1 MSNNNAANMSFITW
15 FVWVCMPIIA
25 AKLDWAPEFLYVTKN
40 IELTPFSI
48 RAHVFWGPKHFGHTT
63 TTRLYTVNR
72 IAEIMAYLVLLA
84 EFGQTKLER
93 TRQ

>member
-1 MSNNNAANMSFITW
+1 MGTHLTSHRQQNSNKIDSF
-15 FVWVCMPIIA
+15 FNSRPR
-25 AKLDWAPEFLYVTKN
+25 FL
-40 IELTPFSI
+40 
-48 RAHVFWGPKHFGHTT
+48 GPKAFWPHAT
-63 TTRLYTVNR
+63 TTRLYTYTVNR